1 MEQTES
7 LPSPTPEPAPPPP
20 KKKRS
25 VSRFLGYLL
34 ITALM
39 LTLLGSVL
47 YLLSDINHRQYR
59 LTTRQS
65 SLIIERG
72 RFMPMGFER
81 FTPKNEVLRPIY
93 APIALPT
100 GVNFTSNEIFDDRT
114 DVDRAIFGLL
124 SGWSREML
132 AADAAAEFE
141 RVVTYIDRCEL
152 LPGLSEGQRLEL
164 QTLRADVA
172 FTRGTHTLSGIA
184 EQLNQAL
191 AEFESALRLGTT
203 HKAKTKAW
211 IKEIQHRIISYRS
224 SQSSPSPQDTPN
236 PSPTPQASPQ
246 AQPLELPAPM
256 PPKRKTDAPKWQL

>member
-7 LPSPTPEPAPPPP
+7 LPLPTPDESPPPP
-20 KKKRS
+20 KKRRS
-25 VSRFLGYLL
+25 VSRFLGYFL

-39 LTLLGSVL
+39 LALLGSVL

-65 SLIIERG
+65 SLVIERG

-81 FTPKNEVLRPIY
+81 FTPKNQVLRPIY

-100 GVNFTSNEIFDDRT
+100 GINFTSSETFDDRT
-114 DVDRAIFGLL
+114 DVDRAIFGVL

-132 AADAAAEFE
+132 ETGAAAEFE
-141 RVVTYIDRCEL
+141 QVVTYIDRCEL

-172 FTRGTHTLSGIA
+172 FTKGTHTLSGIA
-184 EQLNQAL
+184 EQLDRAL
-191 AEFESALRLGTT
+191 AEFEAALRLGTT
-203 HKAKTKAW
+203 HKARARAW
-211 IKEIQHRIISYRS
+211 IKEIQHRIITYRS
-224 SQSSPSPQDTPN
+224 SQSSPSPQDAPNTSPEATPDAL
-236 PSPTPQASPQ
+236 PR
-246 AQPLELPAPM
+246 ELPAPM
-256 PPKRKTDAPKWQL
+256 PPKQKTDAPKWQL

>member
-7 LPSPTPEPAPPPP
+7 LPSPTPARIPPPP
-20 KKKRS
+20 KKKGS
-25 VSRFLGYLL
+25 ISRFLKHLL
-34 ITALM
+34 ITALT
-39 LTLLGSVL
+39 LTLLGATL

-59 LTTRQS
+59 LTSQES

-93 APIALPT
+93 APIALPA
-100 GVNFTSNEIFDDRT
+100 GVNFSSSEIFDDRT

-132 AADAAAEFE
+132 ETEASTEFE

-152 LPGLSEGQRLEL
+152 LPGLSEGQRQEL

-172 FTRGTHTLSGIA
+172 FTKGTHTLSGIA

-191 AEFESALRLGTT
+191 TEFESALRLGTT
-203 HKAKTKAW
+203 HKARARAW
-211 IKEIQHRIISYRS
+211 IKEIRHRIITYRS
-224 SQSSPSPQDTPN
+224 SQSSPAPPTAPN
-236 PSPTPQASPQ
+236 ARPGAAPEAPPREF
-246 AQPLELPAPM
+246 PVPM